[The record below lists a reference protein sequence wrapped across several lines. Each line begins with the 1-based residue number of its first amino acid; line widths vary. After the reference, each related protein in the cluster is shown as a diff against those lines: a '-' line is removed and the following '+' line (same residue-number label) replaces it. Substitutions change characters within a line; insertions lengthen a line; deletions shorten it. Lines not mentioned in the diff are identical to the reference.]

1 MAEKRKRADFGAAQG
16 KKSRPYT
23 GTEEKRTDLR
33 TRHYTRTVGRR
44 QEKLDIGGNWED
56 NICNRPNPN
65 RDNLERKIM
74 QFKKVAIVVCAV
86 VCAAL
91 MLNVAAKAAD
101 PHSGTWK
108 MNAAKSTYSPGP
120 APKSI
125 TLKIETDG
133 KSYKVHSESIDAA
146 GKPTTLEFNAMLD
159 GKDYP
164 GTGLQA
170 GADMVSVETV
180 DANTVRATMKKG
192 GKAVLT
198 VTSVVSA
205 DGKTRTSTFVGK
217 DAEGHDVKNV
227 VVYDK
232 Q

>member
-1 MAEKRKRADFGAAQG
+1 MR
-16 KKSRPYT
+16 
-23 GTEEKRTDLR
+23 
-33 TRHYTRTVGRR
+33 V
-44 QEKLDIGGNWED
+44 
-56 NICNRPNPN
+56 
-65 RDNLERKIM
+65 
-74 QFKKVAIVVCAV
+74 KKVALFVCIAVCAV
-86 VCAAL
+86 VLLSVSAL
-91 MLNVAAKAAD
+91 AAD

-146 GKPTTLEFNAMLD
+146 GKATTLAFDAMLD

-170 GADMVSVETV
+170 GADMVSVERV

-192 GKAVLT
+192 GKAVMT

-205 DGKTRTSTFVGK
+205 DGKMRTSTFIGK